1 MLRDD
6 AVARAP
12 RPGAAASPSA
22 PAERALDLFAEM
34 YERGAR
40 VAALAPPPCG
50 ETRRRP
56 PPREQTSGA
65 VQEEGGGDRA
75 DAADVASIDEYA
87 AASDG
92 DGDDDLVCDG
102 AGAPY
107 LHARAAAFARAVLR
121 PASSPGVAAPAAASS
136 ALGLTRAS
144 AAEVPTAII
153 TQRALSY
160 LSRQL
165 WTGTSSRPS
174 HGQA

>member
-1 MLRDD
+1 MRRFFL
-6 AVARAP
+6 ARA
-12 RPGAAASPSA
+12 
-22 PAERALDLFAEM
+22 DD
-34 YERGAR
+34 Y
-40 VAALAPPPCG
+40 
-50 ETRRRP
+50 
-56 PPREQTSGA
+56 
-65 VQEEGGGDRA
+65 D
-75 DAADVASIDEYA
+75 DD
-87 AASDG
+87 
-92 DGDDDLVCDG
+92 DDDLTND
-102 AGAPY
+102 
-107 LHARAAAFARAVLR
+107 AFARAVLG